1 MGKKSLIKSTSKK
14 KKAAAKKKE
23 EDKKAASGPATKKA
37 APAKKAAAKKAAAK
51 KAAPGKK
58 AAAKKAAAKKA
69 APGKKAASKK
79 AAPQKKP
86 TLKEILFKQFE
97 KETPAELFK
106 APEEKRE
113 FTAPPLI
120 SSQDKEEAAW
130 LQKLLFRKI
139 DLTTPVETREPANLP
154 EPAPEKEPAQK
165 KAEKPVEQKPV
176 EKEAA
181 AEPADYKEVMARK
194 FFQPLPADKL
204 FTVSE
209 IEAPKYSAPPLIDT
223 EDEEEAAWL
232 KKLLFRKI
240 DLTTPVET
248 REPANLPEP
257 APEKEPAQKK
267 AEKPVEQKPAEEE
280 AAAEPA
286 DYKEVMARKFFQPL
300 PADKLFTVP
309 EIEAPN
315 YSAPPL
321 IDTEDEEEAA
331 WLKKLLFRK
340 IDLTTPVETREPA
353 KQPEP
358 APKEEPEE
366 EKAEKPVEQKPAEEE
381 AAAETADLKEVM
393 ARKFF
398 QALPADKLFTVP
410 EIEAPNY
417 SAPPLIDT
425 EDEEEAAWLK
435 KLLFRKIDLTTP
447 VEKREPAAEPEP
459 PEEKPVEEK
468 AAEEPAQEAAP
479 AKEEEPKEPPDIKE
493 IMARKFH
500 EPMSV
505 EGREKP
511 AEKKQGDYTAP
522 PIISTDDK
530 QEAARLK
537 EIMFRQFEIP
547 PAPEQPAEPDPE
559 KKAPAPEPAKEPEA
573 EKTPEPAEPEPVPE
587 PEAPAEPEKATE
599 PAAPEEKEESPKVTV
614 SYDEPPPNNTE
625 VSDPMEKMIKYAA
638 AGFILILLLIVGY
651 SFDNHSKYY
660 IKPVKNGIEIWQGS
674 FAPLGS
680 DLIAELKGAAVPEE
694 IKEVYEAEEVL
705 PMAFDYFID
714 SADAMIGGKGVP
726 DLEKIQA
733 ELDRAVAFSTSGEQR
748 DAVNS
753 RLDSMEAL
761 VLQYKANVLVK
772 RGTSKDVAAA
782 LGILQ
787 ETLRLDMDE
796 REKAMIESRIEY
808 LQGYKEKLAASEAET
823 EAAAKAEAE
832 ALAAAEAA
840 AAEAAAAAEQEPAEA
855 AEASEEVAEE
865 AQEHGDH

>member
-37 APAKKAAAKKAAAK
+37 TPSKKAAAKKAAAK

-69 APGKKAASKK
+69 APGKKAAAKK

-106 APEEKRE
+106 VPEEKRD

-120 SSQDKEEAAW
+120 SSQDK
-130 LQKLLFRKI
+130 
-139 DLTTPVETREPANLP
+139 
-154 EPAPEKEPAQK
+154 
-165 KAEKPVEQKPV
+165 
-176 EKEAA
+176 
-181 AEPADYKEVMARK
+181 
-194 FFQPLPADKL
+194 
-204 FTVSE
+204 
-209 IEAPKYSAPPLIDT
+209 
-223 EDEEEAAWL
+223 EEAAWL

-248 REPANLPEP
+248 REPANQPEP
-257 APEKEPAQKK
+257 APEKEPGEEK
-267 AEKPVEQKPAEEE
+267 AEKPVEQKPVEEE
-280 AAAEPA
+280 ASAEPA

-300 PADKLFTVP
+300 PADKLFTIP
-309 EIEAPN
+309 KIEARN

-358 APKEEPEE
+358 EPAPKE

-381 AAAETADLKEVM
+381 AAAEPADYKEVM

-398 QALPADKLFTVP
+398 QPLPADKLYSVP
-410 EIEAPNY
+410 EIEAPVY
-417 SAPPLIDT
+417 AAPPLIDA

-447 VEKREPAAEPEP
+447 VEKREPASEPEP

-468 AAEEPAQEAAP
+468 AAEEPAQEPAP
-479 AKEEEPKEPPDIKE
+479 AKEQEPKEPPDIKE
-493 IMARKFH
+493 VMARKFH

-511 AEKKQGDYTAP
+511 AEKKKGDYTAP

-547 PAPEQPAEPDPE
+547 PAPEQPAEPEPE
-559 KKAPAPEPAKEPEA
+559 KKAPAPKPAKEPEA
-573 EKTPEPAEPEPVPE
+573 EKTPEPAEPEPTPEAAAEPE
-587 PEAPAEPEKATE
+587 PETAEAKEPEASAEPEKTPE
-599 PAAPEEKEESPKVTV
+599 PAVPEEEAEEKEESPKVTV
-614 SYDEPPPNNTE
+614 SYDEPPPNDTE

-660 IKPVKNGIEIWQGS
+660 IKPVKNGIEIWQGN

-680 DLIAELKGAAVPEE
+680 DMIAKLKGVAVPEE

-714 SADAMIGGKGVP
+714 RADAMIADKGVP
-726 DLEKIQA
+726 DLEKVQA
-733 ELDRAVAFSTSGEQR
+733 TLDEAMAFATAGEQR
-748 DAVNS
+748 DAVSS

-761 VLQYKANVLVK
+761 VLQYKANVAVK

-782 LGILQ
+782 IGILQ
-787 ETLRLDMDE
+787 EALRLDTE
-796 REKAMIESRIEY
+796 ESEKAMIQSRIEY
-808 LQGYKEKLAASEAET
+808 LQGYKEKLAASEAEA

-840 AAEAAAAAEQEPAEA
+840 AAEAVAAEQEPAEA
-855 AEASEEVAEE
+855 AAASEEVAEE

>member
-37 APAKKAAAKKAAAK
+37 TPAKKAAAKKAAAK

-69 APGKKAASKK
+69 APGKKAAAKK

-106 APEEKRE
+106 VPEEKRD

-120 SSQDKEEAAW
+120 SSQDK
-130 LQKLLFRKI
+130 
-139 DLTTPVETREPANLP
+139 
-154 EPAPEKEPAQK
+154 
-165 KAEKPVEQKPV
+165 
-176 EKEAA
+176 
-181 AEPADYKEVMARK
+181 
-194 FFQPLPADKL
+194 
-204 FTVSE
+204 
-209 IEAPKYSAPPLIDT
+209 
-223 EDEEEAAWL
+223 EEAAWL

-248 REPANLPEP
+248 REPANQPEP
-257 APEKEPAQKK
+257 APEKEPGEEK
-267 AEKPVEQKPAEEE
+267 AEKPVEQKPVEEE
-280 AAAEPA
+280 ASAEPA

-309 EIEAPN
+309 KIEARN

-366 EKAEKPVEQKPAEEE
+366 EKAEKPVEQKPAEEK
-381 AAAETADLKEVM
+381 AAAEPADYKEVM

-398 QALPADKLFTVP
+398 QPLPADKLFTVS
-410 EIEAPNY
+410 EIEAPVY
-417 SAPPLIDT
+417 AAPPLIDT

-468 AAEEPAQEAAP
+468 AAEEPAQEPAP
-479 AKEEEPKEPPDIKE
+479 AKEQKPKEPPDIKE

-500 EPMSV
+500 EPLSV

-511 AEKKQGDYTAP
+511 DERKKGDYTAP

-547 PAPEQPAEPDPE
+547 PAPEHPAEPEPEPE

-587 PEAPAEPEKATE
+587 PEAAAEPAPEPETAETKETEAPAEPEKAPET
-599 PAAPEEKEESPKVTV
+599 AAPEEKEESPKVTV
-614 SYDEPPPNNTE
+614 SYDEPPPNDTE

-660 IKPVKNGIEIWQGS
+660 IKPVKNGIEIWQGN

-680 DLIAELKGAAVPEE
+680 DMIAKLKGVAVPEE
-694 IKEVYEAEEVL
+694 IKDVYEAEEVL

-714 SADAMIGGKGVP
+714 RADAMIADKGVP
-726 DLEKIQA
+726 DLEKVQA
-733 ELDRAVAFSTSGEQR
+733 TLDQAMAFATAGEQR
-748 DAVNS
+748 DAVSS

-761 VLQYKANVLVK
+761 VLQYKANVAVK
-772 RGTSKDVAAA
+772 RGTSKDVAVAI
-782 LGILQ
+782 GILQ
-787 ETLRLDMDE
+787 EAMRLDMDE

-808 LQGYKEKLAASEAET
+808 LQGYKEKLAASEAEA

-840 AAEAAAAAEQEPAEA
+840 AAEAAASEAAEEQEPAEA